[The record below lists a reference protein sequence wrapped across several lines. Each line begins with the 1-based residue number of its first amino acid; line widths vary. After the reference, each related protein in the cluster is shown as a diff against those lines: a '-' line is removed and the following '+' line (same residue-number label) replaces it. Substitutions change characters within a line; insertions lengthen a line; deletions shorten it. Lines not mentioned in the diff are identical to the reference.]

1 MMSIKLVSQ
10 AGLRSY
16 IIEFDII
23 GQSKGVL
30 KEQSSLLLPITLSGC
45 VRIS

>member
-1 MMSIKLVSQ
+1 MSVKLVSQ
-10 AGLRSY
+10 ACLRGD

-30 KEQSSLLLPITLSGC
+30 GEQSSLLLPITLSGC